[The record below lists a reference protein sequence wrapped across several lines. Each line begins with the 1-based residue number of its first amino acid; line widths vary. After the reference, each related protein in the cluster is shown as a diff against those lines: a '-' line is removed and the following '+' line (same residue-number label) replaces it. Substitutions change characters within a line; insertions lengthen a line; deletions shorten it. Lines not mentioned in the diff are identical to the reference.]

1 MTTLRKMDIKRVD
14 LLIKYIL
21 AEGQEDCGNREVGQN
36 DPGYEIILD
45 REVENE
51 DRSYSTFKFQSIPRN

>member
-1 MTTLRKMDIKRVD
+1 MDIKRVD

-21 AEGQEDCGNREVGQN
+21 AAGQEDCGNREVGQN

-51 DRSYSTFKFQSIPRN
+51 D